1 MAQPT
6 PASLRPAPAF
16 LRIALVSTAAAA
28 ALALIGYWPTKAQ
41 AGAPGV
47 NAMLVGIGIS
57 LLGGW
62 AGSLPTVAYLPRKP
76 REHANGILLGLAARF
91 AVTLGL
97 AVAAWLTGVFP
108 KAPLLLWVGIGQ
120 LVILA
125 VDVPGL
131 VALLKR
137 AAKEA

>member
-1 MAQPT
+1 
-6 PASLRPAPAF
+6 
-16 LRIALVSTAAAA
+16 VSTAAAA
-28 ALALIGYWPTKAQ
+28 TLALVGYWPTQVQ

-47 NAMLVGIGIS
+47 SAMLAGIGIA
-57 LLGGW
+57 LVGGW

-76 REHANGILLGLAARF
+76 REHAIGILIGLATRF
-91 AVTLGL
+91 GVTLGL

-108 KAPLLLWVGIGQ
+108 KTPLLLWVGIGQ

-131 VALLKR
+131 VT
-137 AAKEA
+137 